1 MADVVLSYER
11 SSVDDSDGFGARA
24 EALKANLVEQGVQ
37 YCLST
42 WTDTH
47 GRAKAKVTP
56 IERFDKMI
64 RGRGPW
70 YTVHAIEGMG
80 SYGPDVADQGALPD
94 LDSVQ
99 ICPWDP
105 SVAWFAG
112 DIHWKS
118 GEPYPYCAR
127 SALKR
132 QLARARELGLSFMV
146 GIEPEFYVFRRGD
159 NGELLPLSPLDVG
172 PSWAYDVH
180 LAAESAPFL
189 HKVAETL
196 RDLGW
201 GVDAFV
207 VEGGHSQYEFDYGF
221 ADGLTTADRWIFLKE
236 VLKHAAESVGAFV
249 TFMAKPL
256 NDAFRSGL
264 HYNMS
269 LVSADSGES
278 LMLDS
283 DDPRG
288 HGMSKLAYQFV
299 AGQLEHARAITAVT
313 CPTVNSYRG
322 FVGSVGMAGLTGDMS
337 WAPVAIAYGANNRSA
352 MLRLPDSRACVENRA
367 TDASCNIY
375 LGLAMSL
382 GAGLDGIERELD
394 PGEPC
399 PHDLYKLPEAER
411 RALNIDA
418 LPGDLGEAVD
428 ALEADPLA
436 AAVLGPELKDAYI
449 ALKRQEFAAAQR
461 HVTEW
466 DRERYLELF

>member
-1 MADVVLSYER
+1 MIE
-11 SSVDDSDGFGARA
+11 SDEFRARA
-24 EALKANLVEQGVQ
+24 EALKASLIEQGVA

-64 RGRGPW
+64 RGRSPM
-70 YTVHAIEGMG
+70 YTVHALEGMG
-80 SYGPDVADQGALPD
+80 SYGPEVPDQAALPD

-99 ICPWDP
+99 ICPWDA

-112 DIHWKS
+112 DIHWRG
-118 GEPYPYCAR
+118 GEPYPFCAR

-146 GIEPEFYVFRRGD
+146 GIEPEFYVYRRGE
-159 NGELLPLSPLDVG
+159 NGELLPLAARDVG

-180 LAAESAPFL
+180 MATESAGFL
-189 HKVAETL
+189 HEVAVSL
-196 RDLGW
+196 RGLGW
-201 GVDAFV
+201 GVDAFT

-221 ADGLTTADRWIFLKE
+221 ADALVTADRWIFLKE
-236 VLKHAAESVGAFV
+236 VLKHAAGRVGAFV
-249 TFMAKPL
+249 TFMAKPF
-256 NDAFRSGL
+256 DDSFRSGL

-269 LVSADSGES
+269 LADADTGAN
-278 LMLDS
+278 LMRAPDDS
-283 DDPRG
+283 RG
-288 HGMSKLAYQFV
+288 FGISRLAYHFI
-299 AGQLEHARAITAVT
+299 AGQLAHARAITAVT

-322 FVGSVGMAGLTGDMS
+322 FVGSIDMPGLTGDMS
-337 WAPVAIAYGANNRSA
+337 WAPVAIAYGPNNRSA
-352 MLRLPDSRACVENRA
+352 MLRLPNGRDCVENRA

-382 GAGLDGIERELD
+382 GAGLDGVEQELD

-399 PHDLYKLPEAER
+399 ATDLYKLADGER
-411 RALNIDA
+411 RALGIET
-418 LPGDLGEAVD
+418 LPADLGEALD
-428 ALEADPLA
+428 SLEADPLA
-436 AAVLGPELKDAYI
+436 ASVLGPELEQAYLE
-449 ALKRQEFAAAQR
+449 LKRDELAAARR

-466 DRERYLELF
+466 DRERYLEQF